1 MKVLLAENRPDVRS
15 ALRLL
20 LEQKPEL
27 TIISEVAKI
36 NDLLEQLDKGCPDL
50 VLLDWDLPGLEPADV
65 LLRIRRC
72 CPDLKIIAIS
82 SRTESEKKAL
92 AAGVD
97 TFVSKADTPERLL
110 TAIDYFLNPN
120 PKSSTSQ

>member
-72 CPDLKIIAIS
+72 CPNLEIIAIS

-92 AAGVD
+92 AAGAD

-110 TAIDYFLNPN
+110 AAIDYFLNPN